1 MGAEQSKHAYKGGS
15 NTLGSGSGSSTG
27 AVPGYKEREAMAEAA
42 QRRAKALQTKSITP
56 PSRNPKASPALTPTP
71 TSSTPTP
78 TPGASYDPVHP
89 SSPSGLVPAP
99 QPNMTISEM
108 TAAVPTPSGREA
120 IAEAAERRAK
130 AAQARGTHTS
140 NPRRGELAS
149 KAGKLNKTPT
159 PTNEPE
165 RLIWE

>member
-1 MGAEQSKHAYKGGS
+1 MGAEQSKHAYTGGS
-15 NTLGSGSGSSTG
+15 NKLGSGPPSNG

-42 QRRAKALQTKSITP
+42 QRRLQTKSSTP
-56 PSRNPKASPALTPTP
+56 PSRSPKSSPALTPTP
-71 TSSTPTP
+71 TSAP
-78 TPGASYDPVHP
+78 TPGTSYDPAHS

-99 QPNMTISEM
+99 QPNMTLSEM

-130 AAQARGTHTS
+130 AAQARGTHAS

-165 RLIWE
+165 RLIYE

>member
-1 MGAEQSKHAYKGGS
+1 MGAEQSKHAYTGGS
-15 NTLGSGSGSSTG
+15 NKLGSGPASSN
-27 AVPGYKEREAMAEAA
+27 AAPGYQEREAMAEAA
-42 QRRAKALQTKSITP
+42 QRRAKATKSSSP
-56 PSRNPKASPALTPTP
+56 PSRSPKSSPALTPAP
-71 TSSTPTP
+71 TSSTSSPA
-78 TPGASYDPVHP
+78 PGTSYDPAHP

-99 QPNMTISEM
+99 QPNMTLSEI

-130 AAQARGTHTS
+130 AAQARGTHVS

-159 PTNEPE
+159 PTSEPE
-165 RLIWE
+165 RLIYE